1 MSRPPVAVYH
11 HRAPGPKEVPM
22 SHVLRLSVAACG
34 LLLGGA
40 ALAYDDSGRFPSQF
54 NATQPKPPAQAQ
66 ATSTA
71 GEVRCTTKRVQA
83 RNASGAVV
91 SKQQR
96 TCR

>member
-1 MSRPPVAVYH
+1 
-11 HRAPGPKEVPM
+11 M
-22 SHVLRLSVAACG
+22 SHALRLSVAACG

-66 ATSTA
+66 ATGTA
-71 GEVRCTTKRVQA
+71 GEARCTTKRVQA